1 MTMPRQIVAGRTYMV
16 TRRCTE
22 RRFFMRPDELTTAAF
37 NYCLAV
43 AANLLDIGLVAFI
56 ANSNHYH
63 AVLVDRI
70 GRLPE
75 FLHYFHSLFARHQN
89 CLRGRWENFWASEQT
104 SVVEL
109 VDLDDVIDKIAY
121 ALANPVKDHLVEKA
135 HHWPGASALAA
146 LRHDRVVEAARP
158 RHLFREEGEMPDS
171 AALTLCMPPGLDA
184 TDVEQFIS
192 AIESKIADIEL
203 AAADERRADGTR
215 ILGRK
220 TVLEQHWNER
230 P

>member
-43 AANLLDIGLVAFI
+43 AANLFDIGVVAFI

-63 AVLVDRI
+63 AIVVDRS

-89 CLRGRWENFWASEQT
+89 CLRGRWENFWATEQT

-109 VDLDDVIDKIAY
+109 VEPDDVICKIAY
-121 ALANPVKDHLVEKA
+121 ALANPVKDNLVEKA
-135 HHWPGASALAA
+135 HHWPGASALQA
-146 LRHDRVVEAARP
+146 LRLDGIVEAARP
-158 RHLFREEGEMPDS
+158 WHLFREEGVMPLTAS
-171 AALTLCMPPGLDA
+171 LTLCRPPGFEDCSPAEFLA
-184 TDVEQFIS
+184 RIEA
-192 AIESKIADIEL
+192 AIAEIE
-203 AAADERRADGTR
+203 DT
-215 ILGRK
+215 
-220 TVLEQHWNER
+220 
-230 P
+230 